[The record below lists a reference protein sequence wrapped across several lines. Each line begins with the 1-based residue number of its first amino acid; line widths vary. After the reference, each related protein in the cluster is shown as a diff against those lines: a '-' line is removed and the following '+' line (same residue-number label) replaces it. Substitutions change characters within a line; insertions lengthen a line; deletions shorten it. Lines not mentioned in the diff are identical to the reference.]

1 MFYSRSRRGQQ
12 VCDRIAADC
21 LATAASRCAVA
32 SCVLRRQMFRSLKQC
47 VKQSC
52 PPQEEQ
58 QGDMLLFINSNA
70 FSPHRRGRAALFLSL
85 REEVEL
91 NSLRYMWHLA
101 LCHLCMFVGVCLCVC
116 THIETD
122 YTLIRVAKML
132 LKSSNFDPWALQDLS
147 SSRSSDCSRSSS
159 RLRICDKCTAAL
171 CVFFYRMMICQM
183 SSPIFVSFYPIALRY
198 PSSVYPNLVYN
209 IKRFH
214 PYCLP

>member
-1 MFYSRSRRGQQ
+1 MDTLPLRSYVKYAYLGVSQLVYQHQCFYCTTKQACIPCFMFCSRLRRGQP

-91 NSLRYMWHLA
+91 NSLRYM
-101 LCHLCMFVGVCLCVC
+101 
-116 THIETD
+116 
-122 YTLIRVAKML
+122 
-132 LKSSNFDPWALQDLS
+132 
-147 SSRSSDCSRSSS
+147 
-159 RLRICDKCTAAL
+159 
-171 CVFFYRMMICQM
+171 
-183 SSPIFVSFYPIALRY
+183 
-198 PSSVYPNLVYN
+198 
-209 IKRFH
+209 
-214 PYCLP
+214 

>member
-1 MFYSRSRRGQQ
+1 MFYSRLRRRQQ

-101 LCHLCMFVGVCLCVC
+101 LCHLSMFVGVCLCVC
-116 THIETD
+116 VYTHRDGLYSHPSGKDAFEVIQLWPLSNARPFLFWND
-122 YTLIRVAKML
+122 ISVINAPL
-132 LKSSNFDPWALQDLS
+132 LCMCFLQNDDLS
-147 SSRSSDCSRSSS
+147 DVSSS
-159 RLRICDKCTAAL
+159 HICVL
-171 CVFFYRMMICQM
+171 FSNSLVLSQL
-183 SSPIFVSFYPIALRY
+183 FVSKL
-198 PSSVYPNLVYN
+198 S
-209 IKRFH
+209 IKH
-214 PYCLP
+214 

>member
-1 MFYSRSRRGQQ
+1 MPEPLLIPSLRFLLLRVGLHVAMFSFQTLYVHAKKPSLPTRRADDALKWTRCLLGVMSNMPIWEYHSSFISISVSIAPQNKLVFLALCFCSRLRRGQP

-91 NSLRYMWHLA
+91 NSLRYM
-101 LCHLCMFVGVCLCVC
+101 
-116 THIETD
+116 
-122 YTLIRVAKML
+122 
-132 LKSSNFDPWALQDLS
+132 
-147 SSRSSDCSRSSS
+147 
-159 RLRICDKCTAAL
+159 
-171 CVFFYRMMICQM
+171 
-183 SSPIFVSFYPIALRY
+183 
-198 PSSVYPNLVYN
+198 
-209 IKRFH
+209 
-214 PYCLP
+214 